1 VSRRLA
7 AAAITVAASL
17 SLAACGDDKEPAA
30 EARTATPAKA
40 RAEAGTVRDQLATAL
55 ETYKGGDEAAA
66 ADQVENAYLEHFEL
80 VEGPLEEKD
89 AELNEK
95 LEHAIREDLVEAMKD
110 GKPATEVTSM
120 VEQIDQDLATAETA
134 LR

>member
-17 SLAACGDDKEPAA
+17 SFAACGDDKEPSV
-30 EARTATPAKA
+30 EAHTATPAQA

-55 ETYKGGDEAAA
+55 ETYRGGDEAAA
-66 ADQVENAYLEHFEL
+66 ADQVETAYLEHFEL

-95 LEHAIREDLVEAMKD
+95 LEHAIREDLVAAMKD
-110 GKPATEVTSM
+110 GKPATEVSSM